1 MIRMV
6 RQWADK
12 YGSQWYKHYD
22 GHPPHDDNNDYE
34 WNGFQWVKIWNDED
48 IDWYDQPHGQS

>member
-1 MIRMV
+1 MIK

-22 GHPPHDDNNDYE
+22 GKPPHDEEEDYY
-34 WNGFQWVKIWNDED
+34 WDGFYWVNMCYYPDYNEDEEN
-48 IDWYDQPHGQS
+48 Y

>member
-6 RQWADK
+6 RQWADR

-22 GHPPHDDNNDYE
+22 GIPPHDDDSDYE
-34 WNGFQWVKIWNDED
+34 WTGSYWVKVWED
-48 IDWYDQPHGQS
+48 DVDWYDQPHGQS

>member
-1 MIRMV
+1 MV

-22 GHPPHDDNNDYE
+22 GQPPLDDDSDYE
-34 WNGFQWVKIWNDED
+34 WTGSHWAKVWDDD